1 MTKEEEYFHK
11 DVDGRG
17 SKDQRTLFEYLL
29 EIYPYQKVVYEYY
42 IAELNQRI
50 DIFIPSL
57 GIAIEYSGRQHSEYV
72 EHFHRGAEG
81 YLKSRELDRQKI
93 EYLESIGAKLIII
106 YYNKMVKD
114 SKELKDI
121 IDSTPYPEI
130 DYELKEDEKSSKR
143 LFLDQQKE
151 RRKELYRKQKELRK
165 NESKCKKT

>member
-1 MTKEEEYFHK
+1 
-11 DVDGRG
+11 
-17 SKDQRTLFEYLL
+17 
-29 EIYPYQKVVYEYY
+29 
-42 IAELNQRI
+42 
-50 DIFIPSL
+50 
-57 GIAIEYSGRQHSEYV
+57 
-72 EHFHRGAEG
+72 
-81 YLKSRELDRQKI
+81 
-93 EYLESIGAKLIII
+93 
-106 YYNKMVKD
+106 MVKD